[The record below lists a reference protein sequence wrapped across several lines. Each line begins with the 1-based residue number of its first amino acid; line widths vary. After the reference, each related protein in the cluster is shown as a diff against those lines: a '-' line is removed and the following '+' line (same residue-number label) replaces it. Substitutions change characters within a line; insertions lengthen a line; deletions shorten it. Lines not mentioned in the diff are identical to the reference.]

1 MAQQFQVLRCCSC
14 NIFQVQ
20 QVKKSKKWNCKICDE
35 KQSILRVFG
44 QGSGVDCRRHVQK
57 LNLLQGEQDHTPVSK
72 LRCKE
77 ESGPIVDENM
87 AVNIKE
93 KTDWEVREVC
103 QKHSWRL
110 MIGDT

>member
-44 QGSGVDCRRHVQK
+44 QGSGVDCRHHVQK
-57 LNLLQGEQDHTPVSK
+57 LNLLQGEHDHAPVSK

-77 ESGPIVDENM
+77 ESGQISDENM
-87 AVNIKE
+87 AVDIKE
-93 KTDWEVREVC
+93 KTGWQVRLFDLE
-103 QKHSWRL
+103 
-110 MIGDT
+110 IA